1 MKVWEFDSYS
11 FADQLKEMR
20 KERGLKQEELAKL
33 ANVNIT
39 TIVNYE
45 NAYHVPTF
53 PVVIKIAAIFGID
66 EIRISTKKK
75 WVY

>member
-1 MKVWEFDSYS
+1 MNIWEFDSYT
-11 FADQLKEMR
+11 FADDLKEMR
-20 KERGLKQEELAKL
+20 KAKGLSRMELAKL
-33 ANVNIT
+33 ANVHYH

-45 NAYHVPTF
+45 NSYRVPTF
-53 PVVIKIAAIFGID
+53 PVTIKIAAVLGVD